1 MRIAI
6 FTDTYTPEI
15 NGVVSSIVTL
25 QEGLEAMGH
34 DVFIVTTHASIL
46 SISYENRVLRLPGIQ
61 LKQMYGYV
69 LTSPL
74 HIRAYNIVK
83 EMDLDILHAHTE
95 FGIGI
100 FARIVARLMHK
111 PLVVTYHTTYE
122 DYTHYVN
129 VFKSK
134 TFEKVAKKTVSQLS
148 KLYIETSDGAISPSE
163 KTKLM
168 LQGYGIK
175 RVIKVIPTGLNLDR
189 FKKENVNF
197 NEVNHLRS
205 ELDLDGK
212 LTILYVGRIA
222 KEKSIDLVIE
232 GFSKID
238 QDKIPS
244 RLVIVGAGPQEDE
257 LKELAN
263 RITEKGT
270 VLFLGKRAAHTIPI
284 YYHACDIFVSAS
296 LTETQGMTFI
306 EALASGK
313 VVFAREDSVLL
324 DLIVPG
330 KNGYFFTDAIDF
342 RNKIDEYNQLSQIGK
357 DNIITNALLSS
368 LPYDRE
374 VFINNVLNVYQNA
387 ITQAQES
394 MLLKSVKHG
403 NDVVECECGNK
414 NRNLTI
420 LVSTEMFVEL
430 GLRKGN
436 ELSQETIEKLLEHE
450 QAVKAYQSCIRKISV
465 KDRSRKE
472 IYDFLI
478 ENTTLDIGQINLL
491 IEHLESRK
499 YIDDEAYAK
508 DMVTSLH
515 ALLQGKQKIIQTLRK
530 KGISQEIID
539 RVIQTDTLE
548 NEVENALALAE
559 KVKPNI
565 KDKSVRLKKQKLTQ
579 KLMTQGFDFNVIELV
594 MRSLNFT
601 DDEKGELDVLRKA
614 ALKAKRK
621 YASKFNGT
629 GLRNAVFGYLDH
641 QGFNLDD
648 IYIILNE
655 MEWDDE

>member
-1 MRIAI
+1 MRIAL

-46 SISYENRVLRLPGIQ
+46 TISYENRILRLPGIQ

-74 HIRAYNIVK
+74 HIRAYDIVK
-83 EMDLDILHAHTE
+83 EMNLDILHAHTE

-129 VFKSK
+129 LFKSK
-134 TFEKVAKKTVSQLS
+134 TFEKVAKKTVSKLS
-148 KLYIETSDGAISPSE
+148 KLYVETSDGAISPSE

-168 LQGYGIK
+168 LEGYGIK
-175 RVIKVIPTGLNLDR
+175 RAITVIPTGLNLDR
-189 FKKENVNF
+189 FKQENVHF
-197 NEVNHLRS
+197 DDVNNLRS

-238 QDKIPS
+238 QSQIPS

-257 LKELAN
+257 LKELAD
-263 RITEKGT
+263 RIADKGT
-270 VLFLGKRAAHTIPI
+270 VLFLGKKAAHTIPI

-313 VVFAREDSVLL
+313 VVFAREDSVLM
-324 DLIVPG
+324 DLIIPR
-330 KNGYFFTDAIDF
+330 KNGYFFENAEDF
-342 RNKIDEYNQLSQIGK
+342 STKVKEYYQLNTEQKHEIRR
-357 DNIITNALLSS
+357 NALSSS

-374 VFINNVLNVYQNA
+374 VFVNQVLKVYQNA

-394 MLLKSVKHG
+394 MLLKSVKHTK
-403 NDVVECECGNK
+403 DVVECELENK
-414 NRNLTI
+414 NRSLNI
-420 LVSTEMFVEL
+420 LVSMEMFVQL

-436 ELSQETIEKLLEHE
+436 ELSQETIEQLLEHE
-450 QAVKAYQSCIRKISV
+450 QVVKAYQSCIRKISV

-472 IYDFLI
+472 IYDYLI
-478 ENTTLDIGQINLL
+478 ENTTLDISQINR
-491 IEHLESRK
+491 IVEHLEFRK
-499 YIDDEAYAK
+499 YIDDEAYAR
-508 DMVTSLH
+508 DTVSSLQ
-515 ALLQGKQKIIQTLRK
+515 ALLQGKQKIIQTLRR
-530 KGISQEIID
+530 KGIAQEIID
-539 RVIQTDTLE
+539 RVIQDDNLE
-548 NEVENALALAE
+548 NEVEHALALAE

-601 DDEKGELDVLRKA
+601 EDEKGELDVLRKA
-614 ALKAKRK
+614 AMKAKRK
-621 YASKFNGT
+621 YASKATGT
-629 GLRNAVFGYLDH
+629 SLRNSVFSYLDH

>member
-1 MRIAI
+1 MRVAL

-34 DVFIVTTHASIL
+34 DVFIVTTHASII

-74 HIRAYNIVK
+74 HIRAYDIVK
-83 EMDLDILHAHTE
+83 EMNPDILHAHTE

-129 VFKSK
+129 VLKSK
-134 TFEKVAKKTVSQLS
+134 TFEKLAKRTVSQLS
-148 KLYIETSDGAISPSE
+148 KLYIETSDGAISPSD
-163 KTKLM
+163 KTKSM
-168 LQGYGIK
+168 LQGYGLK
-175 RVIKVIPTGLNLDR
+175 REINVIPTGLNLDR
-189 FKKENVNF
+189 FKFENVNQ
-197 NEVNHLRS
+197 NEVSRLKS
-205 ELDLDGK
+205 EYDLDDK

-238 QDKIPS
+238 QSNIPS

-263 RITEKGT
+263 KITDEGT
-270 VLFLGKRAAHTIPI
+270 VLFLGKKAAHTIPI

-324 DLIVPG
+324 DLIIPG
-330 KNGYFFTDAIDF
+330 KNGYFFTDAKDF
-342 RNKIDEYNQLSQIGK
+342 SLKIEEYSKLSQIGK
-357 DNIITNALLSS
+357 DNIRENALSSS

-374 VFINNVLNVYQNA
+374 VFINSVLNVYQSA
-387 ITQAQES
+387 ITQVEES
-394 MLLKSVKHG
+394 MILKSVQHK
-403 NDVVECECGNK
+403 NDVVECEFENK
-414 NRNLTI
+414 NRSLKI
-420 LVSTEMFVEL
+420 VVSSEMFVKL

-436 ELSQETIEKLLEHE
+436 ELSRETIEELLEHE
-450 QAVKAYQSCIRKISV
+450 QAVKAYQSCIRKIST

-472 IYDFLI
+472 MYDYLI
-478 ENTTLDIGQINLL
+478 ENTTLDIGQINLI
-491 IEHLESRK
+491 IEHLETRK
-499 YIDDEAYAK
+499 YIDDEAFAK
-508 DMVTSLH
+508 DTVTSLQ

-539 RVIQTDTLE
+539 RVIQTDMIE
-548 NEVENALALAE
+548 SEVENALTLAE

-601 DDEKGELDVLRKA
+601 EDEKGELDVLRKA

-629 GLRNAVFGYLDH
+629 GLRNAVFSYLDH

>member
-6 FTDTYTPEI
+6 FSDTYTPEI

-25 QEGLEAMGH
+25 QEGLEALGH
-34 DVFIVTTHASIL
+34 EVFIITTHASIISL
-46 SISYENRVLRLPGIQ
+46 SFENRVLRLPGIQ

-74 HIRAYNIVK
+74 HIRAYQIIK
-83 EMDLDILHAHTE
+83 DMDLDILHAHTE

-129 VFKSK
+129 LFKSK
-134 TFEKVAKKTVSQLS
+134 AFESFARKTVSQLS
-148 KLYIETSDGAISPSE
+148 KLYIESSDGAISPSE
-163 KTKLM
+163 KTKTM
-168 LQGYGIK
+168 LLGYGIK
-175 RVIKVIPTGLNLDR
+175 RDIKVIPTGLNLDR
-189 FKKENVNF
+189 FKQENVDYS
-197 NEVNHLRS
+197 EVKRLKD
-205 ELDLDGK
+205 ELNLKDK
-212 LTILYVGRIA
+212 LVILYVGRIA

-238 QDKIPS
+238 QTITPS

-257 LKELAN
+257 LKEYAK
-263 RITEKGT
+263 RVTESGT
-270 VLFLGKRAAHTIPI
+270 VLFLGKKASLTIPI
-284 YYHACDIFVSAS
+284 FYHACDIFVSAS

-313 VVFAREDSVLL
+313 VVFAREDQVLI
-324 DLIVPG
+324 DLIIPNS
-330 KNGYFFTDAIDF
+330 NGYFFTDATDF
-342 RNKIDEYNQLSQIGK
+342 ANKVSEYYQISDIGK
-357 DNIITNALLSS
+357 ENIKNNALLSS

-374 VFINNVLNVYQNA
+374 VFVKNVLNVYQGA
-387 ITQAQES
+387 IKDVKES
-394 MLLKSVKHG
+394 MILKSVQHS
-403 NDVVECECGNK
+403 NDVVECELVNK
-414 NRNLTI
+414 HRNI
-420 LVSTEMFVEL
+420 QVLVSTDMFVSL

-436 ELSQETIEKLLEHE
+436 ELSQETIEELLQNE
-450 QAVKAYQSCIRKISV
+450 QVVKAYQSCIRKIST

-472 IYDFLI
+472 MYDFLI
-478 ENTTLDIGQINLL
+478 ENTTLDIGQINRL

-499 YIDDEAYAK
+499 YIDDEAFAQT
-508 DMVTSLH
+508 MVSSLQ
-515 ALLQGKQKIIQTLRK
+515 ALLQGKQKIIRTLRK
-530 KGISQEIID
+530 KGISQEIIE
-539 RVIQTDTLE
+539 RVIQSDDLE
-548 NEVENALALAE
+548 NEVGNALALAE
-559 KVKPNI
+559 KVRPNI
-565 KDKSVRLKKQKLTQ
+565 TDKSVRLKKQKLTQ

-601 DDEKGELDVLRKA
+601 EDEKGELDVLRKA
-614 ALKAKRK
+614 TLKAKRK
-621 YASKFNGT
+621 YASKFSGT
-629 GLRNAVFGYLDH
+629 SLRNTVFNYLDH

>member
-1 MRIAI
+1 MRIAL

-25 QEGLEAMGH
+25 QEGLEALGH
-34 DVFIVTTHASIL
+34 EVFIITTHASIISL
-46 SISYENRVLRLPGIQ
+46 SYENRILRLPGIQ

-74 HIRAYNIVK
+74 HIRAFQYVK
-83 EMDLDILHAHTE
+83 DMELDVLHAHTE

-129 VFKSK
+129 LFKSK
-134 TFEKVAKKTVSQLS
+134 IFENFAKRTVSQLS
-148 KLYIETSDGAISPSE
+148 KLYIESSDGAISPSH
-163 KTKLM
+163 KTKEM
-168 LQGYGIK
+168 LEGYGIK
-175 RVIKVIPTGLNLDR
+175 REISVVPTGLNLDR
-189 FKKENVNF
+189 FKEENVNLM
-197 NEVNHLRS
+197 EVKRLKS
-205 ELDLDGK
+205 DLDLHNK
-212 LTILYVGRIA
+212 LVILYVGRIA

-232 GFSKID
+232 GFSNID
-238 QDKIPS
+238 QNVIPS
-244 RLVIVGAGPQEDE
+244 RLVIVGAGPQEDD

-263 RITEKGT
+263 RISVPGT
-270 VLFLGKRAAHTIPI
+270 ILFLGKKAAQTIPI
-284 YYHACDIFVSAS
+284 FYHACDIFVSAS

-313 VVFAREDSVLL
+313 VVFAREDQVLV
-324 DLIVPG
+324 DLIIPRE
-330 KNGYFFTDAIDF
+330 NGYFFTDAEDF
-342 RNKIDEYNQLSQIGK
+342 AHKITEYHDLSEISK
-357 DNIITNALLSS
+357 HNIKTNALRSS

-374 VFINNVLNVYQNA
+374 MFVNNVINVYQSA
-387 ITQAQES
+387 IKIAQES
-394 MLLKSVKHG
+394 MVLKSVQHS
-403 NDVVECECGNK
+403 NDVVECELTNK
-414 NRNLTI
+414 NRSMQV
-420 LVSTEMFVEL
+420 LVSTEMFVNL

-436 ELSQETIEKLLEHE
+436 ELSQETIEELLKNE
-450 QAVKAYQSCIRKISV
+450 QVVKAYQSCIRKIST

-472 IYDFLI
+472 MYDFLI
-478 ENTTLDIGQINLL
+478 ENTTLDIGQINRL
-491 IEHLESRK
+491 IEHLELRN
-499 YIDDEAYAK
+499 YINDETYAK
-508 DMVTSLH
+508 DMVSSLH

-530 KGISQEIID
+530 KGISQEIIEH
-539 RVIQTDTLE
+539 VIQTDNL
-548 NEVENALALAE
+548 EVEVGNALALAE

-565 KDKSVRLKKQKLTQ
+565 KDKSVLLKKQKLTQ

-594 MRSLNFT
+594 MRSLSFT

-621 YASKFNGT
+621 YASKFTGT
-629 GLRNAVFGYLDH
+629 SLRNTVFNYLDH
-641 QGFNLDD
+641 QGFSLDD